1 MLKAVVLLSV
11 FVSSISLAQ
20 EAGRKVNDLFI
31 LENGQLVQV
40 TKAEAIIHLAQGK
53 KEPVLKC
60 TEQIL
65 SDKATLK
72 VRK

>member
-40 TKAEAIIHLAQGK
+40 TKAEAIIHPADG
-53 KEPVLKC
+53 
-60 TEQIL
+60 
-65 SDKATLK
+65 
-72 VRK
+72 